1 MYPFLTDEA
10 NNALQT
16 AEHEARMLNHE
27 EIDTAH
33 ILLGL
38 YAEEES
44 IAGITLRSFDV
55 SASKMRSRITSHG
68 YRNQFGQGRPA
79 GPLPFSSDAKQ
90 VLDILKPNNEFYD
103 YSVAN
108 TGHVLRVVL
117 FKNGGWSQDRIPLLD
132 YASSEAVYRRI
143 NTVHLALSQDELEFH
158 RFDENTQQLLRRA
171 LLRAVERGNDRVS
184 IPELFLALSELGYQ
198 EALQV

>member
-1 MYPFLTDEA
+1 MYPFLNDEA

-27 EIDTAH
+27 EIDTTH

-38 YAEEES
+38 YAEETS

-79 GPLPFSSDAKQ
+79 GPLPFSSNAKQ
-90 VLDILKPNNEFYD
+90 ILDILKPNEFSD

-117 FKNGGWSQDRIPLLD
+117 SKHGGWSLDRIPLLD
-132 YASSEAVYRRI
+132 YASSEEVFRRI
-143 NTVHLALSQDELEFH
+143 SIIHLALSQDELGFH

-171 LLRAVERGNDRVS
+171 LLRAVERGNNRVS
-184 IPELFLALSELGYQ
+184 IPELFLALSELGY
-198 EALQV
+198 